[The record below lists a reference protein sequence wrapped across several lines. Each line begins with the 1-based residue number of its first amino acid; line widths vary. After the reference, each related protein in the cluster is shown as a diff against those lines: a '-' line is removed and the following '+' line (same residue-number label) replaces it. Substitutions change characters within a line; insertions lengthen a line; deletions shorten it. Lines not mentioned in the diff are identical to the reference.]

1 MDDKDKKKKSKK
13 KKIVWTIVIV
23 FLIYATFNL
32 ISFIAR
38 TDSPTP

>member
-1 MDDKDKKKKSKK
+1 MDDKDKKKSKT
-13 KKIVWTIVIV
+13 KKIVWTIVIL
-23 FLIYATFNL
+23 FLIYATINL